1 MRRLRVWKWST
12 VLMGLLI
19 LLGTVSAVA
28 GANVVPV
35 TRLGMITRTNTPNDF
50 RPPACTAS
58 MATVLAGGGTITG
71 NTGNDLILGSPAGD
85 TIYGGLGNDCLMGGG
100 GFDWLFGE
108 DGNDYL
114 NGGPGFDLCFG
125 GAGVD
130 TYDAS
135 CELQW

>member
-1 MRRLRVWKWST
+1 MRWLRIRGILA
-12 VLMGLLI
+12 VLMVFV
-19 LLGTVSAVA
+19 LLGAVSAVA

-35 TRLGMITRTNTPNDF
+35 TRLGMITRVNTPNDF

-58 MATVLAGGGTITG
+58 VASIISGSGTLNGTG
-71 NTGNDLILGSPAGD
+71 ANDLILGSAVGD
-85 TIYGGLGNDCLMGGG
+85 TLYGGPGNDCLMGGS

-125 GAGVD
+125 GIGVN

-135 CELQW
+135 CEVQW